1 MSLFLSYTNMNKM
14 NSLHLMK
21 EHPKISNFLK
31 FENHSSNVFKVRAIW
46 DLRDLYGNKIQELRF
61 KKSWL
66 ITRVLKIPGNQ
77 PCLCARNLSDYVT
90 QGREGVWAMRFCM
103 TSLLN
108 YNSQNALRH
117 ASAKQEV
124 KKSFVKNLSHSD
136 ELALERLRQK
146 VSRQL

>member
-1 MSLFLSYTNMNKM
+1 
-14 NSLHLMK
+14 
-21 EHPKISNFLK
+21 
-31 FENHSSNVFKVRAIW
+31 
-46 DLRDLYGNKIQELRF
+46 
-61 KKSWL
+61 
-66 ITRVLKIPGNQ
+66 
-77 PCLCARNLSDYVT
+77 
-90 QGREGVWAMRFCM
+90 MRFCM